1 MRLSISVDSSL
12 LEEAKKAS
20 GSRTKREAIER
31 ALRTLIQANRRAQA
45 IRHAGTI
52 PLTID
57 RETLRTLRR
66 QD

>member
-31 ALRTLIQANRRAQA
+31 ALHTLVEAHRRSQA
-45 IRHAGTI
+45 IRHIGTI
-52 PLTID
+52 PLMID
-57 RETLRTLRR
+57 RATLRKLR
-66 QD
+66 QQE